1 MFLQYRQLSPQ
12 ERRDA
17 WAALLRL
24 TIVRVSLLFGMGFT
38 RRWLGGRAEPRPLNA
53 SRTELEHW
61 RSRATALKRAS
72 RFVPG
77 SHCLAR
83 SLALRWWMRSHG
95 LNAEAVIGVRRDQA
109 RSESHAWVMLGQ
121 RPIDESDDI
130 LSRYIIIFPETVA
143 ESEC

>member
-1 MFLQYRQLSPQ
+1 M
-12 ERRDA
+12 
-17 WAALLRL
+17 
-24 TIVRVSLLFGMGFT
+24 
-38 RRWLGGRAEPRPLNA
+38 NA
-53 SRTELEHW
+53 SLTEMEHW

-72 RFVPG
+72 RFVPD

-109 RSESHAWVMLGQ
+109 RAESHAWVMLGQ

-130 LSRYIIIFPETVA
+130 LSRYIVIFPEKFA